1 MLLFINLQSKF
12 ATMHKTYLYLF
23 VVLFCSLLSAQND
36 TVSIQKLMDNAYSFE
51 QNKPEKAL
59 QLYKKTHQLSLKVN
73 YSDGVY
79 KSLLYSGIVLSSIGK
94 YDTAIYFYKKTIDYC
109 SKEKIQI
116 GVAKGYA
123 NMANA
128 YQFKGD
134 YAKAGTYYL
143 SSIKLFEKTKDS
155 AIISQ
160 SYQNLSA
167 LYDNINNEELELLYL
182 KKAIQYSDKTK
193 KEQLGLLYGDVG
205 LTLLNQN
212 KTKEALSYFKKT
224 EALSNTDK
232 SERLLFFT
240 KKNFGEYYK
249 KTKDYLKAIAYYKA
263 ALNLSESQKD
273 AFQKTD
279 LLNNLSDLYL
289 EEKNFNKALE
299 YGFLTLD
306 LAKEIKAKEF
316 VFRSQKRIS
325 SIYSQL
331 GNPTKAYQYLLLSST
346 LKDSLLTENQS
357 KEMVLLQTKFE
368 TEKKDKSIAEQQ
380 VKLKKQE
387 IELIKSQ
394 KEKQLY
400 FLVSI
405 GLILLSCGIWY
416 FFRQRQK
423 IKDKEIIALQQQQE
437 IAKLEALIDGEEK
450 ERKRIAQELHDG
462 LNGDLSAIKYRLST
476 LEESGLSAVDADNL
490 TKVINMIDESCAQ
503 VRSISHNLMPSSI
516 LDFGL
521 IESIKEYCVKI
532 NSSDNFKIQFQTFG
546 NYVALSKKSETVIY
560 RIIQELVTNIL
571 KHSKATE
578 SMIQFNYREDE
589 LFITVE
595 DNGIGFDKYAV
606 YNGIGHKNIKTRID
620 FLNAQLDV
628 DSNNAGTSYTI
639 SIDLNI
645 VK

>member
-1 MLLFINLQSKF
+1 
-12 ATMHKTYLYLF
+12 MHKTFLYLF
-23 VVLFCSLLSAQND
+23 VALFCSFLSAQND
-36 TVSIQKLMDNAYSFE
+36 TIAIQKLMDNAYSFE

-59 QLYKKTHQLSLKVN
+59 QLYKKTHQLSLKAN
-73 YSDGVY
+73 YNDGVY
-79 KSLLYSGIVLSSIGK
+79 KSLLYSGIVYSSIGK
-94 YDTAIYFYKKTIDYC
+94 YDSAIYFYEKTIDYS

-134 YAKAGTYYL
+134 YAKAGKCYL

-167 LYDNINNEELELLYL
+167 LYDNVNNKELELFYL

-205 LTLLNQN
+205 LTLLNQK
-212 KTKEALSYFKKT
+212 KTKEAYSYFKKT
-224 EALSNTDK
+224 EALSNLDK
-232 SERLLFFT
+232 SQRLLFFT
-240 KKNFGEYYK
+240 KRNFGEYYK
-249 KTKDYLKAIAYYKA
+249 DTKDYLKAISYYEG
-263 ALNLSESQKD
+263 ALTLSESQKD
-273 AFQKTD
+273 AFQKVD
-279 LLNNLSDLYL
+279 LLNTLSALYL
-289 EEKNFNKALE
+289 ETKNFDKSLD
-299 YGFLTLD
+299 YGFLTLN
-306 LAKEIKAKEF
+306 LAKEINAKEF
-316 VFRSQKRIS
+316 IFRSQKRIS
-325 SIYSQL
+325 SIYNEL
-331 GNPTKAYQYLLLSST
+331 GNPSEAYQFLLLSST

-357 KEMVLLQTKFE
+357 KEMVLLQTKCE
-368 TEKKDKSIAEQQ
+368 TDKKDKSSAEQQ
-380 VKLKKQE
+380 VKLKKQV
-387 IELIKSQ
+387 IELITSQ
-394 KEKQLY
+394 TEKQLY
-400 FLVSI
+400 FIASI
-405 GLILLSCGIWY
+405 GLILLSFGIWY

-476 LEESGLSAVDADNL
+476 LEESGLSAIDAENL
-490 TKVINMIDESCAQ
+490 TKVIDMIDESCAQ

-521 IESIKEYCVKI
+521 IDSIKEYCVKI
-532 NSSDNFKIQFQTFG
+532 NTSDHFKIEFQTFG
-546 NYVALSKKSETVIY
+546 NYMALSKKSETIIY

-578 SMIQFNYREDE
+578 AMIQFNYREDE

-595 DNGIGFDKYAV
+595 DNGIGFDKNAIS
-606 YNGIGHKNIKTRID
+606 NGIGHKNVQTRID

-628 DSNNAGTSYTI
+628 ESSSAGTSYTI
-639 SIDLNI
+639 CIDLNK
-645 VK
+645 VR